1 MLNCTTIITI
11 LYITHS
17 KLAFNQSKSRLHRKG
32 LSPFRRGW
40 EVIMTSPCCFTYP
53 AGYNVCF
60 HLNCMCLLTR
70 LLFAIYNTEDLFHA
84 SYAGLFVY
92 LYYAAI
98 CIVLF
103 TTVKTNGEWPDT
115 VYSPMFFVISDSI
128 LFDMISYYY
137 TTLCCAT
144 VNSWVCKL
152 CDMRLIKIKTTA
164 APTILKYKNIKI

>member
-84 SYAGLFVY
+84 SYAGLFT
-92 LYYAAI
+92 
-98 CIVLF
+98 C
-103 TTVKTNGEWPDT
+103 
-115 VYSPMFFVISDSI
+115 
-128 LFDMISYYY
+128 
-137 TTLCCAT
+137 TTLLYVSSCSRRLRLT
-144 VNSWVCKL
+144 VN
-152 CDMRLIKIKTTA
+152 DLILYTA
-164 APTILKYKNIKI
+164 RCFLSSLTLFSLIWFHITIQLYVVQLSIPECVSCVICVWLK